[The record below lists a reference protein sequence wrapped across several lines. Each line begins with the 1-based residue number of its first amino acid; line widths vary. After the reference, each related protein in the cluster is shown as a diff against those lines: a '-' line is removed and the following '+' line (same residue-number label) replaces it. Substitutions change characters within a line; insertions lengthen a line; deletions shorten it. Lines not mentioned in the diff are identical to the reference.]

1 MPTPPLSFSS
11 SINIVRDAGR
21 GLTYHPTA
29 NTRRIVG
36 QMLADYETGIRAF
49 TLIGSYGTGKS
60 AFLWALDQHLS
71 GQQPY
76 FGTSHF
82 AGLPATAHI
91 EIVQLVGEYRS
102 LAQVLAE
109 RYNLPATANTAAI
122 LEALYYQHRSAL
134 TTGRLVLL
142 IDEFG
147 KFLEHA
153 AENEPGAALYFMQ
166 ALAEFASDPRHN
178 ALLLT
183 TVHQNFD
190 AYAFSLSQPQRQEW
204 SKVKGRF
211 REITFNEPVAQLL
224 RLAAMH
230 MPAARQSADAEALV
244 MQTAELAAR
253 SRASDL
259 NATEIS
265 DLATGLYPLEIL
277 AAHVLTITLQR
288 YGQNERSLF
297 SFLESSD
304 HTGLRQFRRKHP
316 DQFYHLG
323 QVYDYLFFNFYAFL
337 QSKHNPDSAAWNAI
351 RGGLDEIDRTFDENI
366 PAYTLLLKT
375 IGLLNL
381 TAAQGSTLD
390 RSFLVNYAR
399 TALGIAEPGL
409 LITELEQRHIILYR
423 SHSKRFIP
431 NNGTT
436 LNVEAALVEVERR
449 IAKSDAVAALLR
461 RYDDLPPVLAKAYT
475 YQTGTPRLFDFV
487 ITDELQTDV
496 PSGDVDGFVYLIFNE
511 QLTLEDVQAYS
522 AQHSDGQA
530 VVYVHYANTSAI
542 IDILYELQK
551 LEQVKADNADDRKA
565 QELLDENLEATRRT
579 LNHFILGNLYAN
591 SRSVRWI
598 WRGQIIEIGSARAF
612 NHLLSQ
618 ACLAVYPDTPVFKN
632 ELVNRHKISPS
643 IFTAR
648 KQYIRALVQDW
659 DKPDLNFDKNK
670 FPPEKT
676 IYLTL
681 LKANGISPSFNSRS
695 LVHPDPNR
703 FHRLWEAS
711 EAFLAS
717 AKERKRSVALLYQ
730 RLAAPPFK
738 LKQGFLDFWIPTYLF
753 LKRDDYALFSDKGYI
768 PQLSEETLD
777 LVVKYSEDY
786 EIKTFDIEGV
796 KLDLLNSYRTF
807 AQQQDK
813 LFVDNQTFVETIR
826 PFLSFHRQLPDY
838 AKNTKRLSKQALALR
853 HAIVNSIDPEKTFFE
868 DFPTALGYN
877 VQALLGAPERL
888 SEYTQSIENAIREI
902 RHAYADLLN
911 RFEHYLKTEVVDDL
925 ADFPAYRT
933 QLQARFKRLNQ
944 PLLTPTQRVFL
955 QRLNLTGPDRNAW
968 LEAVAQ
974 TVLGKALEVSRDDD
988 ELVMYEK
995 FQQLLS
1001 ELDGLT
1007 SITASEIN
1015 LHKETVLGVELNV
1028 FGDST
1033 RKATIRLPKKQ
1044 EQLIEHESDAMLKQ
1058 MLAKSHGKQI
1068 NLAILASA
1076 LHKLLKP

>member
-1 MPTPPLSFSS
+1 MPPSPSFSS
-11 SINIVRDAGR
+11 SVNIVRDAGR
-21 GLTYHPTA
+21 ALVYHPTA
-29 NTRRIVG
+29 NTRRIATQV
-36 QMLADYETGIRAF
+36 LADYDTGLRAF

-60 AFLWALDQHLS
+60 AFLWALEQHLT
-71 GQQPY
+71 GRQPY
-76 FGTSHF
+76 FGAARF
-82 AGLPATAHI
+82 AGAAVAGPI
-91 EIVQLVGEYRS
+91 EVLALVGEYCS

-109 RYNLPATANTAAI
+109 RYGLPATAAPAAI
-122 LEALYYQHRSAL
+122 LEALYYQHRAAL

-153 AENEPGAALYFMQ
+153 AAHEPGAALYFMQ
-166 ALAEFASDPRHN
+166 ALAEFVADPRHN
-178 ALLLT
+178 AMLLT

-190 AYAFSLSQPQRQEW
+190 AYAFGLSQPQRQEW

-224 RLAAMH
+224 RLAATH
-230 MPAARQSADAEALV
+230 MPPTRQSADAEALI
-244 MQTAELAAR
+244 MQTGQLAAI

-259 NATEIS
+259 NAAETS
-265 DLATGLYPLEIL
+265 DLAAGLYPLEIM
-277 AAHVLTITLQR
+277 AAHSLTLALQR

-304 HTGLRQFRRKHP
+304 HTSLRQFRRENP
-316 DQFYHLG
+316 DKFYHLG

-337 QSKHNPDSAAWNAI
+337 QSKHNPDFAAWAAL
-351 RGGLDEIDRTFDENI
+351 RGGLDEIDRTFAENV
-366 PAYTLLLKT
+366 PAYGLLLKT

-390 RSFLVNYAR
+390 RPFLINYAR
-399 TALGIAEPGL
+399 TALGIADPAP
-409 LITELEQRHIILYR
+409 LITELEQRRIILYR
-423 SHSKRFIP
+423 TYSKRFIP

-436 LNVEAALVEVERR
+436 LNVEEALIAVEQR

-487 ITDELQTDV
+487 ITDDLQTDV
-496 PSGDVDGFVYLIFNE
+496 PSGDVDGFIYLVFNE
-511 QLTLEDVQAYS
+511 QLTLEDVQAHS
-522 AQHSDGQA
+522 ARNAESLA
-530 VVYVHYANTSAI
+530 VIYVHYANTSAI

-551 LEQVKADNADDRKA
+551 LEQVKSDNADDRVA
-565 QELLDENLEATRRT
+565 QDLLDENLEATRKT

-591 SRSVRWI
+591 SRNVRWV
-598 WRGQIIEIGSARAF
+598 WRGQIVEVCSARTF

-618 ACLAVYPDTPVFKN
+618 VCSTVYPDTPVFKN
-632 ELVNRHKISPS
+632 ELVNKHKISPS

-648 KQYIRALVQDW
+648 KQYIKALVQDW
-659 DKPDLNFDKNK
+659 DKPDLNFDKSK

-681 LKANGISPSFNSRS
+681 LKANGISPSFGSRNPD
-695 LVHPDPNR
+695 HPDPNR

-717 AKERKRSVALLYQ
+717 SKERKRSVAILSQ
-730 RLAAPPFK
+730 RLSAPPFK
-738 LKQGFLDFWIPTYLF
+738 LKQGFIDFWIPTYLF
-753 LKRDDYALFSDKGYI
+753 LKRDDYALFSDKGYV

-777 LVVKYSEDY
+777 LVVKYPEEY
-786 EIKTFDIEGV
+786 EIKAFDIEGV

-826 PFLSFHRQLPDY
+826 PFLSFHRQLPEY
-838 AKNTKRLSKQALALR
+838 AKQTKRLSKKALALR
-853 HAIVNSIDPEKTFFE
+853 HAIVNSVDPEKTFFE
-868 DFPTALGYN
+868 DFPAALGYN
-877 VQALLGAPERL
+877 VQALLAKPEKL
-888 SEYTQSIENAIREI
+888 SEYTQDIENSIREI

-911 RFEHYLKTEVVDDL
+911 RFEHFLQTDIVGDSSE
-925 ADFPAYRT
+925 FPHYRNL
-933 QLQARFKRLNQ
+933 LQIRFKRLSQ
-944 PLLTPTQRVFL
+944 PLLMPAQRVFL
-955 QRLNLTGPDRNAW
+955 QRLNLTASDRNAW
-968 LEAVAQ
+968 LESVAQ
-974 TVLGKALEVSRDDD
+974 TVLGKPLETSSDDD
-988 ELVMYEK
+988 ERLLYEK
-995 FQQLLS
+995 FRQLLS

-1007 SITASEIN
+1007 KLAANEVDP
-1015 LHKETVLGVELNV
+1015 HKETVLSIEINS
-1028 FGDST
+1028 FGSST
-1033 RKATIRLPKKQ
+1033 QKGMIRLPKAK
-1044 EQLIEHESDAMLKQ
+1044 EELIMREAEAVLENVFAIGHDKQ
-1058 MLAKSHGKQI
+1058 M

-1076 LHKLLKP
+1076 LHKLLQK